1 LQKGGKF
8 PSLAKR
14 GKGRFFN
21 NDALPIN
28 SLVTEMRGGQM
39 KKIMFLC
46 TANSCRSQMAEG
58 FAKEYGRGI
67 VEVYSA
73 GLMAA
78 GVQHR
83 AIAVMKEIGID
94 ISNQQ
99 SKEIDPDLL
108 RRMDIVVT
116 LCGHAEETCPWTP
129 PEIKRIHWP
138 IKDPVGATG
147 TEDQIRT
154 EFRRARDEIK
164 EKVEELM
171 KAIAEGKI

>member
-1 LQKGGKF
+1 
-8 PSLAKR
+8 
-14 GKGRFFN
+14 
-21 NDALPIN
+21 
-28 SLVTEMRGGQM
+28 
-39 KKIMFLC
+39 MFLC

-58 FAKEYGRGI
+58 FAKEFGKGI

-78 GVQHR
+78 GVQQR
-83 AIAVMKEIGID
+83 AIAVMNEIGID
-94 ISNQQ
+94 ISQQQ

-108 RRMDIVVT
+108 GKMDIVIT

-138 IKDPVGATG
+138 IKDPVGSTG
-147 TEDQIRT
+147 TEGQIMH

-164 EKVEELM
+164 EKVQGLM
-171 KAIAEGKI
+171 KGIAGGTI

>member
-1 LQKGGKF
+1 
-8 PSLAKR
+8 
-14 GKGRFFN
+14 
-21 NDALPIN
+21 
-28 SLVTEMRGGQM
+28 M

-58 FAKEYGRGI
+58 FAKEYGLGI

-78 GVQHR
+78 GVQTR
-83 AIAVMKEIGID
+83 AIEVMKEIGID
-94 ISNQQ
+94 ISRNQ
-99 SKEIDPDLL
+99 SKEIDADLL
-108 RRMDIVVT
+108 RQMDIVIT

-138 IKDPVGATG
+138 IKDPVGTTG
-147 TEDQIRT
+147 TEEQIMN

-164 EKVEELM
+164 EKVEGLIRDIRE
-171 KAIAEGKI
+171 IRI